1 MSESEAVRF
10 FETVKTDEKFLSV
23 LDGLKDS
30 PDAVYAEIKK
40 RGFDCTPDEIKAEF
54 MELAGQSL
62 SDDELNEIAAG
73 HRTSQSK
80 FGIALAVIELSP
92 LPLSQL
98 PLSDLFGNRSQTT

>member
-80 FGIALAVIELSP
+80 FGIALAVIGTVSLAA
-92 LPLSQL
+92 LAAAA
-98 PLSDLFGNRSQTT
+98 F